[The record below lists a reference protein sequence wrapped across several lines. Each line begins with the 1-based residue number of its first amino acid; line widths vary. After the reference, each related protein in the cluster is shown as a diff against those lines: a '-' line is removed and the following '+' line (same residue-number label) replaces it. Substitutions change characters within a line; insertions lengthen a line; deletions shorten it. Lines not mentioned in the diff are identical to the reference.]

1 MTPMTLTEIMQELK
15 ALGTEQ
21 TKKTFI
27 RHGATDLFGVKIGD
41 LKKLVKYVKKDQQLA
56 LDLYATGNSDAMYLA
71 GLAVDPK
78 QMTKE
83 QLQSWACTATW
94 YATAESVVANVAAES
109 KFAVELAREWITS
122 DCENIA
128 TAGWSTY
135 TNYLSITP
143 DDQIDFPEVAELLT
157 LVSDTIHRER
167 NRVRYTMNGFVIG
180 VGTFTIPLHGDA
192 RAIAETIGAVK
203 VDVGDT
209 SCKVPFAPSYL
220 DKVETMGRIGYKKKT
235 CIC

>member
-1 MTPMTLTEIMQELK
+1 MTLTEIMQELE

-21 TKKTFI
+21 TKKTLM

-56 LDLYATGNSDAMYLA
+56 LNLYATGNSDAMYLA
-71 GLAVDPK
+71 GLAVAPK
-78 QMTKE
+78 KMTKE
-83 QLQSWACTATW
+83 QLQTWVEAATW
-94 YATAESVVANVAAES
+94 YSTAECVVASIAAES
-109 KFAVELAREWITS
+109 NYAMELAREWIQS
-122 DCENIA
+122 ESENIA
-128 TAGWSTY
+128 GAGWSTY
-135 TNYLSITP
+135 TNYLSVTP
-143 DDQIDFPEVAELLT
+143 DDEIDFVEIAKLLS
-157 LVSDTIHRER
+157 LVGETIHTER

-192 RAIAETIGAVK
+192 RAVAEKIGVVK
-203 VDVGDT
+203 VDVGNT

-220 DKVETMGRIGYKKKT
+220 DKVEAMGRIGYKKKT